1 MIKNVVKTALR
12 HLYKRK
18 AFSIINILGLSVG
31 LTCCILILL
40 WVNDEMSYDRFH
52 DNFRNIYRVGEMQ
65 KQGKEDFPVGVT
77 PAPLGPG
84 LVEEFPEIISSVRL
98 QHSVSG
104 LIKHEDNVFNES
116 RILLADENFF
126 EMFSFNLIKGDSEQV
141 LKDPY
146 SFVISEDI
154 SQKYFGDADPIGKTL
169 TFNNRIELTVTGVCE
184 NPPAN
189 SHIKFSMIAPFKILA
204 TFGYDI
210 ETSWGSN
217 SYITYVQLQENSSF
231 KAVNDKIRDFLSD
244 HDPGYYVKLHLQPL
258 KHIHLRS
265 NYTADWSG
273 HGSSMYV
280 MIFSII
286 AIFIMLIA
294 CINFMN
300 LSTAQS
306 PLRAR
311 EIGIRKVMGAN
322 RTLLVTQFLGE
333 SLVVSILALCI
344 ATGLVEILLPHYN
357 NFTGKVISL
366 NSSNNHQMYL
376 WIFGITLINGLLAG
390 SYPAF
395 VMSSFNPVKVLKGKT
410 SNSKGFFS
418 RQILVIFQFTLSI
431 ALIAST
437 LIIISQVDLIN
448 KIDLGFKKDHI
459 IRLSQN
465 ANITSH
471 FDAFQQELLSNPRI
485 ESLTTASSR
494 PTDIYSSGYGLSWE
508 GMSTD
513 EERSHLVHTL
523 AVGPDFFETFDI
535 KIKKGRAFSLESDT
549 LNYICNSAVIDIIGS
564 EDALGKG
571 IGYYSNEL
579 GELIGIIED
588 FHFKSIHSEIE
599 PLIISYSNKH
609 IFNQV
614 FLRVSPYEIDSTIEY
629 IETVWKK
636 YSDNYPFDYYFL
648 DEVYERLYNSEYRMS
663 KLFNFFS
670 ILAILIS
677 CLGLYGLVSFTAN
690 SRVKEIGIRKV
701 LGASVKN
708 ILFLLSSR
716 FLLLVIISNVI
727 AGFISWYYMNK
738 WLQNFAYKIE
748 ITLLHFIL
756 AGASALVIA
765 IITLSFQVIKAAMA
779 NPVDSLHY
787 E

>member
-40 WVNDEMSYDRFH
+40 WVNDEISYDRFH
-52 DNFRNIYRVGEMQ
+52 DNYKNIYRVGEMQ
-65 KQGKEDFPVGVT
+65 KQGEEDFPVGVT
-77 PAPLGPG
+77 PAPLGPA
-84 LVEEFPEIISSVRL
+84 LVKEFPEIISSVRL

-104 LIKHEDNVFNES
+104 LIKHEDKVFNEHK
-116 RILLADENFF
+116 ILLAENNFF
-126 EMFSFNLIKGDSEQV
+126 EMFSFKLLKGDNKQI

-146 SFVISEDI
+146 SFVITEHI
-154 SQKYFGDADPIGKTL
+154 SKKYFGESDPIGKTL
-169 TFNNRIELTVTGVCE
+169 TFNNALELTVTGVCE
-184 NPPAN
+184 NPPKN

-204 TFGYDI
+204 NFGYDL
-210 ETSWGSN
+210 ESTWGSN
-217 SYITYVQLQENSSF
+217 SYITYVQLQENSSYI
-231 KAVNDKIRDFLSD
+231 AVNDKIKDFLSD

-273 HGSSMYV
+273 HGSNMYV

-286 AIFIMLIA
+286 AAFIMLIA

-300 LSTAQS
+300 LSTAQA

-322 RTLLVTQFLGE
+322 RKLLVLQFLGE
-333 SLVVSILALCI
+333 SLLVSILALCI
-344 ATGLVEILLPHYN
+344 AIGLVELLLPYYN
-357 NFTGKVISL
+357 DFTGKAISL
-366 NSSNNHQMYL
+366 DSSNNQRTYF
-376 WIFGITLINGLLAG
+376 WILGITLINGLLAG
-390 SYPAF
+390 SYPAL

-410 SNSKGFFS
+410 SSRKGVVS

-431 ALIAST
+431 ALIACT
-437 LIIISQVDLIN
+437 LIIMNQVELIN
-448 KIDLGFKKDHI
+448 KIDLGYEKDQI

-465 ANITSH
+465 SSITAH
-471 FDAFQQELLSNPRI
+471 FEVFQEELLKNPRI
-485 ESLTTASSR
+485 ESLTSASSR
-494 PTDIYSSGYGLSWE
+494 PTDIYSSGYGLRWE
-508 GMSTD
+508 GMTPD

-523 AVGPDFFETFDI
+523 AVGPDFFKTFDI
-535 KIKKGRAFSLESDT
+535 KIREGRAFSLASDT
-549 LNYICNSAVIDIIGS
+549 LNSICNSAVIDIIGS
-564 EDALGKG
+564 ENPLGLG
-571 IGYYSNEL
+571 IGYYSKEL
-579 GELIGIIED
+579 GELVGIIED

-599 PLIISYSNKH
+599 PLIISYSDKH

-614 FLRVSPYEIDSTIEY
+614 FLRVSPVEIESTVEY

-648 DEVYERLYNSEYRMS
+648 DEVYDKLYNSEYRMS

-690 SRVKEIGIRKV
+690 SRIKEIGIRKV

-716 FLLLVIISNVI
+716 FLLLVIISNII
-727 AGFISWYYMNK
+727 AGFLSWYYMDK
-738 WLQNFAYKIE
+738 WLHNFAYKID
-748 ITLLHFIL
+748 ITLLHFIS
-756 AGASALVIA
+756 AGAAALVIA